1 MLMTLIGRFVLMTAS
16 HHMYIQYHLHQYN
29 VLLTVLKVQYINI
42 IKIENVLS
50 IVNKTLLYQN
60 KEMIVMILVNITINI
75 IIINIINIVCHNVL
89 IQHNIK

>member
-1 MLMTLIGRFVLMTAS
+1 MVVEN
-16 HHMYIQYHLHQYN
+16 N

-42 IKIENVLS
+42 IKIESVLS

-75 IIINIINIVCHNVL
+75 LIINLINIVCHNVL

>member
-1 MLMTLIGRFVLMTAS
+1 MKIVLIII
-16 HHMYIQYHLHQYN
+16 HIQYHLHQYN

>member
-1 MLMTLIGRFVLMTAS
+1 MVVEN
-16 HHMYIQYHLHQYN
+16 N

-42 IKIENVLS
+42 IKIESVLS

-60 KEMIVMILVNITINI
+60 KEMIVMILVNIIINI